1 MIVKKVEGPNKWI
14 FLVRQGPRGSYLG
27 GRPCIVSTKMNCS
40 LECDVQEFTPIWL
53 CSRRG
58 HSSHPLDFGRKF
70 VVRSNGP
77 SFLWGTT
84 AGDIW
89 KLCGHFLLPA
99 LEFPEFSEFL
109 DATCFLILFSR
120 DRSRIRIQ
128 NTHMDSWLLFVAASF
143 TATPT
148 INPPRYA
155 SFSLP
160 WKLDAL
166 QTICSATFAP
176 FLSCSFFLFL
186 FFYDDAM
193 RETTTQGQRPPR
205 QRHVDNTTPHQTTQ
219 PTTTRD
225 TRRDTATHNKKKDTH
240 VHAHVHVSVCVYVHV
255 GVTFC
260 SILKKKN
267 AVWNTYL
274 PWCVLS
280 HAFDLPQWLNVPFL
294 IQMQTWQTTQP
305 ENCKS

>member
-40 LECDVQEFTPIWL
+40 LERDVQEFTPIWL

-99 LEFPEFSEFL
+99 LEFPAFSEFL

-128 NTHMDSWLLFVAASF
+128 NTHMIPDFYLSRQVSPLLQQLTRQGIHLSAFLENSTLFRLFVQRPS
-143 TATPT
+143 
-148 INPPRYA
+148 RH
-155 SFSLP
+155 
-160 WKLDAL
+160 
-166 QTICSATFAP
+166 
-176 FLSCSFFLFL
+176 FFLAL
-186 FFYDDAM
+186 SSSFYFSM
-193 RETTTQGQRPPR
+193 TTQWERP
-205 QRHVDNTTPHQTTQ
+205 RHKGKDHHDNDMSTTPHHTKPPNRQ
-219 PTTTRD
+219 
-225 TRRDTATHNKKKDTH
+225 RRATHDVTGQHTTKKRHTRTRTCTCICMCICTCRCHFLLNSHKKRSL
-240 VHAHVHVSVCVYVHV
+240 VHVPSMICTVPSLRPSTMVE
-255 GVTFC
+255 C
-260 SILKKKN
+260 SILDAN
-267 AVWNTYL
+267 ADMTNHTARKL
-274 PWCVLS
+274 
-280 HAFDLPQWLNVPFL
+280 
-294 IQMQTWQTTQP
+294 
-305 ENCKS
+305 